1 MNNGE
6 FYSSSEYNSVSE
18 YAQFPA
24 ELYIKPKEENKS
36 GNENADLGKETTT
49 LQHKAIPKADNGNTK
64 TLVDKIFNSIKT
76 VAATATV
83 AAAALVVTTS
93 FVTNAP
99 KVELVNLNCGAD
111 YVEYELEIDKLQED
125 VAYSIVVGSPKQEE
139 NRTTLTENG
148 NYKNRIDGLKP
159 DWEYTLSVVS
169 EDTILGEVTHY
180 QIKFQTLKYVD
191 NEEPPLE
198 SEPET
203 DPLPEPEATITIN
216 TEPQNSLLGYVS
228 YYEVNIENEENGIN
242 YTISYEKDGVSFKE
256 MALDSYSGEIDISA
270 QTEFDIVIYVEFN
283 DAKIEIGRTSFVKP
297 AYTPPS
303 VNISNVII
311 SGLDE
316 IQIFFTTNNIGEN
329 SEIEFTIT
337 YGDLSV
343 NNLNLTASDL
353 ENGYVTTYMYS
364 SNSLSIKPYV
374 TTYDNGFERNTE
386 CDTHEHVFDSTLF
399 VETKIGLTAAYSYKS
414 VTFYPTGITNGAQ
427 NLMVISSEDPSTPEL
442 LWLGS
447 ELFIEYSSE
456 TEVTYTLYFA
466 NDEGDAL
473 SNEITVTLD
482 TSVIAPDVDYTF
494 NPVNTGDVGITYN
507 DDGTINAYLN
517 TNFACENEDI
527 YYQVTLGRFRYQT
540 REAIA
545 RIEGIPDET
554 YPLIFDICFDV
565 NGQHY
570 SFYRTSLSGVVNEAS
585 VESYITSTISDNSLS
600 LQFYSINDIYLDFN
614 NLKAVSSTGEE
625 IILSESMFTF
635 DDINS
640 THELTIEFTQAFE
653 YVTLYVIA
661 NPNYLDVKDTPN
673 YSGNIRKTFEVVIT
687 P

>member
-6 FYSSSEYNSVSE
+6 FYNSNEYNSVSE

-36 GNENADLGKETTT
+36 GNETADLGKEATT
-49 LQHKAIPKADNGNTK
+49 LQRKTNAKAENGNHK

-76 VAATATV
+76 VATTATV
-83 AAAALVVTTS
+83 AATALVVTTS

-99 KVELVNLNCGAD
+99 KVDLVSLNCGAD
-111 YVEYELEIDKLQED
+111 YVEYELEIDELQED
-125 VAYSIVVGSPKQEE
+125 VAYSIVISAPTQEE
-139 NRTTLTENG
+139 SKTPLTGNG
-148 NYKNRIDGLKP
+148 NYKRRIDGLKP
-159 DWEYTLSVVS
+159 DWEYTLKVVS
-169 EDTILGEVTHY
+169 EDAILGEVTHY

-191 NEEPPLE
+191 NEEPP
-198 SEPET
+198 P
-203 DPLPEPEATITIN
+203 I
-216 TEPQNSLLGYVS
+216 
-228 YYEVNIENEENGIN
+228 VN
-242 YTISYEKDGVSFKE
+242 V
-256 MALDSYSGEIDISA
+256 
-270 QTEFDIVIYVEFN
+270 
-283 DAKIEIGRTSFVKP
+283 
-297 AYTPPS
+297 
-303 VNISNVII
+303 SNVEI

-316 IQIFFTTNNIGEN
+316 IQIYFTTENVNEN
-329 SEIEFTIT
+329 SEITLNIT
-337 YGDLSV
+337 YGDSTENDLV
-343 NNLNLTASDL
+343 LTDTDL
-353 ENGYVTTYMYS
+353 ENGYATTYMYS
-364 SNSLSIKPYV
+364 SNSLTITPYV
-374 TTYDNGFERNTE
+374 TTLKNGEQKETE
-386 CDTHEHVFDSTLF
+386 CAKYEQVFDSTLF

-527 YYQVTLGRFRYQT
+527 YYQVTLGRFRYKT

-554 YPLIFDICFDV
+554 YPLIFDICFYV
-565 NGQHY
+565 NGQQY

-585 VESYITSTISDNSLS
+585 VESYINSAIGGNSLS

-653 YVTLYVIA
+653 YVTLYVVA
-661 NPNYLDVKDTPN
+661 NPNYLDVKDIPN

>member
-6 FYSSSEYNSVSE
+6 FYNSKEYNSVSE

-36 GNENADLGKETTT
+36 GNETADLGKEATT
-49 LQHKAIPKADNGNTK
+49 LQRKTNAKAENGNHK

-76 VAATATV
+76 VATTATV
-83 AAAALVVTTS
+83 AATALVVTTS

-99 KVELVNLNCGAD
+99 KVDLVSLNCGAD
-111 YVEYELEIDKLQED
+111 YVEYELEIDELQED
-125 VAYSIVVGSPKQEE
+125 VAYSIVISAPTQEE
-139 NRTTLTENG
+139 SKTPLTGNG
-148 NYKNRIDGLKP
+148 NYKRRIDGLKP
-159 DWEYTLSVVS
+159 NWEYTLEVVS
-169 EDTILGEVTHY
+169 EDAILGEVTHY
-180 QIKFQTLKYVD
+180 QVKFQTLKYVD
-191 NEEPPLE
+191 NEEPP
-198 SEPET
+198 
-203 DPLPEPEATITIN
+203 
-216 TEPQNSLLGYVS
+216 
-228 YYEVNIENEENGIN
+228 
-242 YTISYEKDGVSFKE
+242 
-256 MALDSYSGEIDISA
+256 
-270 QTEFDIVIYVEFN
+270 
-283 DAKIEIGRTSFVKP
+283 
-297 AYTPPS
+297 PS
-303 VNISNVII
+303 VNVSSVEI

-316 IQIFFTTNNIGEN
+316 IQIYFTTENVNEN
-329 SEIEFTIT
+329 SEITLNIT
-337 YGDLSV
+337 YGDSTENDLV
-343 NNLNLTASDL
+343 LTNTDL
-353 ENGYVTTYMYS
+353 ENGYATTYMYS
-364 SNSLSIKPYV
+364 SNSLTITPYV
-374 TTYDNGFERNTE
+374 TTLKNGEQKETE
-386 CDTHEHVFDSTLF
+386 CAKYEQVFDSTLF

-427 NLMVISSEDPSTPEL
+427 NLMVISSEDPSNPEL

-482 TSVIAPDVDYTF
+482 TSVLAPDVDYTF

-527 YYQVTLGRFRYQT
+527 YYQVTLGRFRYKT

-554 YPLIFDICFDV
+554 YPLIFDVCFDV
-565 NGQHY
+565 NGQQY

-585 VESYITSTISDNSLS
+585 VESYINSAIGGNSLS

-653 YVTLYVIA
+653 YVTLYVVA
-661 NPNYLDVKDTPN
+661 NPNYLDVKDIPN

>member
-36 GNENADLGKETTT
+36 GNETADLGKEATT
-49 LQHKAIPKADNGNTK
+49 LQHKANAKAENGNHK

-76 VAATATV
+76 VATTATV
-83 AAAALVVTTS
+83 AATALVVTTS

-99 KVELVNLNCGAD
+99 KVDLVSLNCGAD
-111 YVEYELEIDKLQED
+111 YVEYELEIDELQED
-125 VAYSIVVGSPKQEE
+125 VAYSIVISAPTQEE
-139 NRTTLTENG
+139 SKTPLTCNG
-148 NYKNRIDGLKP
+148 NYKRRIDGLKP
-159 DWEYTLSVVS
+159 NWEYTLEVVS
-169 EDTILGEVTHY
+169 EDAILGEVTHY

-191 NEEPPLE
+191 NEEPP
-198 SEPET
+198 
-203 DPLPEPEATITIN
+203 
-216 TEPQNSLLGYVS
+216 
-228 YYEVNIENEENGIN
+228 
-242 YTISYEKDGVSFKE
+242 
-256 MALDSYSGEIDISA
+256 
-270 QTEFDIVIYVEFN
+270 
-283 DAKIEIGRTSFVKP
+283 
-297 AYTPPS
+297 PS
-303 VNISNVII
+303 VNVSSVVI
-311 SGLDE
+311 SGIDE
-316 IQIFFTTNNIGEN
+316 IQIYFTTENVNEN
-329 SEIEFTIT
+329 SEITLNIT
-337 YGDLSV
+337 YGDSTENDLV
-343 NNLNLTASDL
+343 LTDTDL

-364 SNSLSIKPYV
+364 SNSLAITPYV
-374 TTYDNGFERNTE
+374 TTLKNGEQKETE
-386 CDTHEHVFDSTLF
+386 CAKYEQVFDSTLF

-427 NLMVISSEDPSTPEL
+427 NLMVISSEDPSNPEL

-466 NDEGDAL
+466 NDEGNAL
-473 SNEITVTLD
+473 SNEITITLD

-527 YYQVTLGRFRYQT
+527 YYQVTLGRFRYKT

-554 YPLIFDICFDV
+554 YPLIFDLCFDV
-565 NGQHY
+565 NGQQY
-570 SFYRTSLSGVVNEAS
+570 SFYRTSLSGVINEAS

-600 LQFYSINDIYLDFN
+600 LQLYSINDIYLDFN

-640 THELTIEFTQAFE
+640 IHELTIEFTQAFE
-653 YVTLYVIA
+653 YVTLYVVA
-661 NPNYLDVKDTPN
+661 NPNYLDVKDIPN

>member
-36 GNENADLGKETTT
+36 GNENADLGNETTT

-99 KVELVNLNCGAD
+99 TVELVNLNCGAD
-111 YVEYELEIDKLQED
+111 YVEYELEIDELQED

-139 NRTTLTENG
+139 NRTSLTENG

-191 NEEPPLE
+191 NEEPP
-198 SEPET
+198 P
-203 DPLPEPEATITIN
+203 I
-216 TEPQNSLLGYVS
+216 
-228 YYEVNIENEENGIN
+228 
-242 YTISYEKDGVSFKE
+242 
-256 MALDSYSGEIDISA
+256 
-270 QTEFDIVIYVEFN
+270 
-283 DAKIEIGRTSFVKP
+283 
-297 AYTPPS
+297 
-303 VNISNVII
+303 VNISNVEI

-316 IQIFFTTNNIGEN
+316 IQIYFTTENVNEN
-329 SEIEFTIT
+329 SEITLNIT
-337 YGDLSV
+337 YGDSTENDLI
-343 NNLNLTASDL
+343 LTDTDL
-353 ENGYVTTYMYS
+353 ENGYATTYMYS
-364 SNSLSIKPYV
+364 SNSLTITPYV
-374 TTYDNGFERNTE
+374 TTLKNGEQKETE
-386 CDTHEHVFDSTLF
+386 CAKYEQVFNSTLF

-414 VTFYPTGITNGAQ
+414 ITFYPTGITNGAQ

-473 SNEITVTLD
+473 SNEITITLD
-482 TSVIAPDVDYTF
+482 TSVIAQDVDYTF

-527 YYQVTLGRFRYQT
+527 YYQVTLGRFRYKT

-554 YPLIFDICFDV
+554 YPLIFDLCFDV
-565 NGQHY
+565 NGQQY

-600 LQFYSINDIYLDFN
+600 LQLYSINDIYLDFN

-640 THELTIEFTQAFE
+640 IHELTIEFTQAFE
-653 YVTLYVIA
+653 YVTLYVVA
-661 NPNYLDVKDTPN
+661 NPNYLDVKDIPN

>member
-36 GNENADLGKETTT
+36 GNENADLGNETTT

-99 KVELVNLNCGAD
+99 TVELVNLNCGAD
-111 YVEYELEIDKLQED
+111 YVEYELEIDELQED

-139 NRTTLTENG
+139 NRTSLTENG

-191 NEEPPLE
+191 NEEPP
-198 SEPET
+198 P
-203 DPLPEPEATITIN
+203 I
-216 TEPQNSLLGYVS
+216 
-228 YYEVNIENEENGIN
+228 
-242 YTISYEKDGVSFKE
+242 
-256 MALDSYSGEIDISA
+256 
-270 QTEFDIVIYVEFN
+270 
-283 DAKIEIGRTSFVKP
+283 
-297 AYTPPS
+297 
-303 VNISNVII
+303 VNISNVEI

-316 IQIFFTTNNIGEN
+316 IQIYFTTENVNEN
-329 SEIEFTIT
+329 SEITLNIT
-337 YGDLSV
+337 YGDSTENDLI
-343 NNLNLTASDL
+343 LTDTDL
-353 ENGYVTTYMYS
+353 ENGYTTTYMYS
-364 SNSLSIKPYV
+364 SNSLTITPYV
-374 TTYDNGFERNTE
+374 TTLKNGEQKETE
-386 CDTHEHVFDSTLF
+386 CAKYEQVFNSTLF

-414 VTFYPTGITNGAQ
+414 ITFYPTGITNGAQ

-473 SNEITVTLD
+473 SNEITITLD
-482 TSVIAPDVDYTF
+482 TSVIAQDVDYTF

-527 YYQVTLGRFRYQT
+527 YYQVTLGRFRYKT

-554 YPLIFDICFDV
+554 YPLIFDLCFDV
-565 NGQHY
+565 NGQQY

-600 LQFYSINDIYLDFN
+600 LQLYSINDIYLDFN

-640 THELTIEFTQAFE
+640 IHELTIEFTQAFE
-653 YVTLYVIA
+653 YVTLYVVA
-661 NPNYLDVKDTPN
+661 NPNYLDVKDIPN

>member
-6 FYSSSEYNSVSE
+6 FYNSKEYNSVSE

-36 GNENADLGKETTT
+36 GNETADLGKETTT
-49 LQHKAIPKADNGNTK
+49 LQHKANAKAENGNHK

-76 VAATATV
+76 VATTATV
-83 AAAALVVTTS
+83 AATALVVTTS

-99 KVELVNLNCGAD
+99 KVDLVSLNCGAD
-111 YVEYELEIDKLQED
+111 YVEYELEIDELQED
-125 VAYSIVVGSPKQEE
+125 VAYSIVISAPTQEE
-139 NRTTLTENG
+139 SKTPLTGNG
-148 NYKNRIDGLKP
+148 NYKRRIDGLKP
-159 DWEYTLSVVS
+159 DWEYTLEVVS
-169 EDTILGEVTHY
+169 EDSILGEVTHY

-191 NEEPPLE
+191 NEEPP
-198 SEPET
+198 
-203 DPLPEPEATITIN
+203 
-216 TEPQNSLLGYVS
+216 
-228 YYEVNIENEENGIN
+228 
-242 YTISYEKDGVSFKE
+242 
-256 MALDSYSGEIDISA
+256 
-270 QTEFDIVIYVEFN
+270 
-283 DAKIEIGRTSFVKP
+283 
-297 AYTPPS
+297 PS
-303 VNISNVII
+303 VNVSSVVI

-316 IQIFFTTNNIGEN
+316 IQIYFTTENVNEN
-329 SEIEFTIT
+329 SEITLNIT
-337 YGDLSV
+337 YGDSTENDLV
-343 NNLNLTASDL
+343 LTDTDL
-353 ENGYVTTYMYS
+353 ENGYATTYMYS
-364 SNSLSIKPYV
+364 SNSLAITPYV
-374 TTYDNGFERNTE
+374 TTLKNGEQKETE
-386 CDTHEHVFDSTLF
+386 CAKYEQVFDSTLF

-427 NLMVISSEDPSTPEL
+427 NLMVISSEDPSNPEL

-527 YYQVTLGRFRYQT
+527 YYQVTLGRFRYKT

-565 NGQHY
+565 NGQQY

-585 VESYITSTISDNSLS
+585 VESYITSTISGNSLS

-640 THELTIEFTQAFE
+640 THELTIEFTQTFE
-653 YVTLYVIA
+653 YVTLYVVA
-661 NPNYLDVKDTPN
+661 NPNYLDVKDIPN

>member
-6 FYSSSEYNSVSE
+6 FYNSNEYNSVSE

-36 GNENADLGKETTT
+36 GNETADLGKEATT
-49 LQHKAIPKADNGNTK
+49 LQHKANAKAENGNHK

-76 VAATATV
+76 VATTATV
-83 AAAALVVTTS
+83 AATALVVTTS

-99 KVELVNLNCGAD
+99 KVDLVSLNCGAD
-111 YVEYELEIDKLQED
+111 YVEYELEIDELQED
-125 VAYSIVVGSPKQEE
+125 VAYSIVISAPTQEE
-139 NRTTLTENG
+139 SKTPLTGNG
-148 NYKNRIDGLKP
+148 NYKRRIDGLKP
-159 DWEYTLSVVS
+159 DWEYTLEVVS

-180 QIKFQTLKYVD
+180 QVKFQTLKYVD
-191 NEEPPLE
+191 NEEPP
-198 SEPET
+198 
-203 DPLPEPEATITIN
+203 
-216 TEPQNSLLGYVS
+216 
-228 YYEVNIENEENGIN
+228 
-242 YTISYEKDGVSFKE
+242 
-256 MALDSYSGEIDISA
+256 
-270 QTEFDIVIYVEFN
+270 
-283 DAKIEIGRTSFVKP
+283 
-297 AYTPPS
+297 PS
-303 VNISNVII
+303 VNVSNVVI

-316 IQIFFTTNNIGEN
+316 IQIYFTTENVNEN
-329 SEIEFTIT
+329 SEITLNIT
-337 YGDLSV
+337 YGDSTENDLV
-343 NNLNLTASDL
+343 LTNTDL
-353 ENGYVTTYMYS
+353 ENGYATTYMYS
-364 SNSLSIKPYV
+364 SNSLAITPYV
-374 TTYDNGFERNTE
+374 TSLKNGEQKETE
-386 CDTHEHVFDSTLF
+386 CAKYEQVFDSTLF

-427 NLMVISSEDPSTPEL
+427 NLMVISSEDPSNPEL

-527 YYQVTLGRFRYQT
+527 YYQVTLGRFRYKT

-565 NGQHY
+565 NGQQY

-585 VESYITSTISDNSLS
+585 VESYINSAIGGNSLN

-653 YVTLYVIA
+653 YVTLYVVA
-661 NPNYLDVKDTPN
+661 NPNYLDVKDIPN

>member
-6 FYSSSEYNSVSE
+6 FYDSKEYNSVSE

-36 GNENADLGKETTT
+36 GNETADLGKEATT
-49 LQHKAIPKADNGNTK
+49 LQRKTNAKAENGNHK

-76 VAATATV
+76 VATTATV
-83 AAAALVVTTS
+83 AATALVVTTS

-99 KVELVNLNCGAD
+99 KVDLVSLNCGAD
-111 YVEYELEIDKLQED
+111 YVEYELEIDELQED
-125 VAYSIVVGSPKQEE
+125 VAYSIVISAPTQEE
-139 NRTTLTENG
+139 SKTPLTGNG
-148 NYKNRIDGLKP
+148 NYKRRIDGLKP
-159 DWEYTLSVVS
+159 NWEYTLSVVS

-191 NEEPPLE
+191 NEEPP
-198 SEPET
+198 P
-203 DPLPEPEATITIN
+203 I
-216 TEPQNSLLGYVS
+216 
-228 YYEVNIENEENGIN
+228 VN
-242 YTISYEKDGVSFKE
+242 V
-256 MALDSYSGEIDISA
+256 
-270 QTEFDIVIYVEFN
+270 
-283 DAKIEIGRTSFVKP
+283 
-297 AYTPPS
+297 
-303 VNISNVII
+303 SNVEI

-316 IQIFFTTNNIGEN
+316 IQIYFTTENVNEN
-329 SEIEFTIT
+329 SEITLNIT
-337 YGDLSV
+337 YGDSTDKDLV
-343 NNLNLTASDL
+343 LTDTDL

-364 SNSLSIKPYV
+364 SNSLAITPYV
-374 TTYDNGFERNTE
+374 TTLKNGEQKETE
-386 CDTHEHVFDSTLF
+386 CAKYEQVFDSTLF

-527 YYQVTLGRFRYQT
+527 YYQVTLGRFRYKT

-554 YPLIFDICFDV
+554 YPLIFDVCFDV
-565 NGQHY
+565 NGQQY

-585 VESYITSTISDNSLS
+585 VESYINSAISGNSLS

-635 DDINS
+635 DDVNS
-640 THELTIEFTQAFE
+640 IHELTIEFTQAFE
-653 YVTLYVIA
+653 YVTLYVVA
-661 NPNYLDVKDTPN
+661 NPNYLDVKDIPN